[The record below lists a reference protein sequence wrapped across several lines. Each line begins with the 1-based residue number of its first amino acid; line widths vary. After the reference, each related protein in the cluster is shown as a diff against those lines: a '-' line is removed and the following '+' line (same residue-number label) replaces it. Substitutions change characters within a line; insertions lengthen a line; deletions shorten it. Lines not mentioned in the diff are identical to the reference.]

1 MGLIK
6 DGPIFYF
13 VMNKGQNTFNNDV
26 IDKVNGY
33 VDQIEAS
40 TGPAVLVTIGTGDL
54 MFSTG
59 FDLKFWAE
67 QLANPLTS
75 IAKMQGLLNRLMT
88 LSVPSMAVI
97 NGHAYAGGL
106 ILALTHDFRVMAKG
120 KKRICLSEL
129 NLGLPLPPA
138 YVAYCSSTMPIQ
150 SFRKLH
156 WGEAYA
162 AEEALKD
169 NIVNDIY
176 DTQADAEKLIADF
189 AKRFAQLGKHRG
201 AVKNNKE
208 NMFKQCLDITKN
220 QSFAP
225 GPMAMVIEKLS
236 GLSKAKL

>member
-13 VMNKGQNTFNNDV
+13 VLNKGQNTFNNDV

-120 KKRICLSEL
+120 KKRICLL
-129 NLGLPLPPA
+129 
-138 YVAYCSSTMPIQ
+138 SS
-150 SFRKLH
+150 
-156 WGEAYA
+156 
-162 AEEALKD
+162 
-169 NIVNDIY
+169 
-176 DTQADAEKLIADF
+176 
-189 AKRFAQLGKHRG
+189 
-201 AVKNNKE
+201 
-208 NMFKQCLDITKN
+208 FK
-220 QSFAP
+220 
-225 GPMAMVIEKLS
+225 
-236 GLSKAKL
+236 